1 MRSPILRQ
9 PSVMFVLLGGCRILP
24 IQAFSVYKCFFRHYP
39 ESKHCEAQSHVNDRV
54 RKLSSLQLCMQLNDV
69 SLNFGYEPV
78 DSSKN
83 DSGNIWDYSDNEA
96 APVSSWSAL
105 PN

>member
-1 MRSPILRQ
+1 MCSFKGCL
-9 PSVMFVLLGGCRILP
+9 VMAAATVFYN
-24 IQAFSVYKCFFRHYP
+24 S
-39 ESKHCEAQSHVNDRV
+39 QSRMKDRV

-69 SLNFGYEPV
+69 SLNFGYETV

-96 APVSSWSAL
+96 APVSSWFAL
-105 PN
+105 PK